1 MQWYSIEPR
10 TRKFVTRYEF
20 LLFARKFIKK
30 GLDTELDAVKTAFK
44 KVVHKSGEFSG
55 NEIADAVTKL
65 NDDNIDK
72 QKLVEEIIIL
82 KYEIFV

>member
-1 MQWYSIEPR
+1 MIFYR
-10 TRKFVTRYEF
+10 TKNKKICY
-20 LLFARKFIKK
+20 KIWIFIICKKIYNK

-44 KVVHKSGEFSG
+44 KVVHKAGEFSG

-72 QKLVEEIIIL
+72 QKLVEEIVIL